1 MDAVSY
7 VLSRQRQG
15 DSIALKRDVFGNYW
29 AVVKHGW
36 IFKTRRRVEL
46 DREQY
51 FKLADA
57 ASRDAAR
64 KPS

>member
-7 VLSRQRQG
+7 VLARKSQG

-29 AVVKHGW
+29 AVVKQGW
-36 IFKTRRRVEL
+36 LIKRRRRVEL

-51 FKLADA
+51 YQLSDDV
-57 ASRDAAR
+57 SRGQMALR
-64 KPS
+64 S